1 MVDAIMKNDFKEKL
15 LALPLS
21 QFIDQ
26 KFQTLADYYQFVYR
40 QTNDPVFLL
49 IMY

>member
-21 QFIDQ
+21 QFIDPRE
-26 KFQTLADYYQFVYR
+26 F
-40 QTNDPVFLL
+40 
-49 IMY
+49 